1 MLQQV
6 TGRAVFSDKVA
17 LIIEDDAHSLMAL
30 GSILRSLHI
39 QYKRNTTGA
48 KVLQQARR
56 LLPDF
61 VLLDMDLPDGDPFLI
76 HAALQADPELR
87 NVPIIAIA
95 DSKLIENL
103 RPVIE
108 RSHFAGYLPKPVA
121 HQDFEDLLR
130 DVLTDED

>member
-48 KVLQQARR
+48 KVLPQARR

-130 DVLTDED
+130 DVLTEED